1 MLKRIFKRRMI
12 LTTAVL
18 FALALTCFMPGK
30 KLYTL
35 ENVKKDVVYVNK
47 ELEKSNIFL
56 LDQNGMVAMTNV
68 VINETEIEKK
78 AKELLEILITSGEGE
93 SKVPSGFKSVIPSD
107 TKINSIHYEEG
118 LIKIDFSDKLLDVT
132 KELETKVIEAIIYTL
147 TSIDEVKQVIVYVN
161 GDILTKLPK
170 TGINLPSTLDR
181 SYGINKNYDLQSYKN
196 VNNVTVYYVGKF
208 NDDYYYIPVTKYS
221 NDDREKIK
229 IIIDELASAPLYGS
243 NLMSFLNSNTKL
255 LATEQEIDTLFLVF
269 NEYIF
274 NDMNDKKI
282 LEEVL
287 YTINLSIKD
296 NYDVNEVIYKVGDEE
311 ICKSTIKSIEN

>member
-18 FALALTCFMPGK
+18 FALVLTCFMPSK

-35 ENVKKDVVYVNK
+35 ENIKKDVVYVNK

-68 VINETEIEKK
+68 VIDETDIEKK

-118 LIKIDFSDKLLDVT
+118 LIKIDFSDKLLDVA

-147 TSIDEVKQVIVYVN
+147 TSIEEVKQVIIYVN

-181 SYGINKNYDLQSYKN
+181 SYGINKSYDLQSYKN
-196 VNNVTVYYVGKF
+196 VNSVTVYYVGKF
-208 NDDYYYIPVTKYS
+208 NDDYYYVPVTKYS

-243 NLMSFLNSNTKL
+243 NLMSFLNSNAKL

-296 NYDVNEVIYKVGDEE
+296 NYDIKEVVYKVGDEE